1 MCATRFRHC
10 ASIAAWICF
19 TGLARGQELGHT
31 NSHLETDTE
40 EAEADAQE
48 EQQASTPRPARPSS
62 PYDLAGKGFVAMEGV
77 LFSNSTADFDTQDAL
92 GQPQKIR
99 YRRTSLGLAS
109 PSWGIAGGYA
119 ITNHFLLGLRTTLEH
134 ATTEVTGTQT
144 GFPATRSDYTAVSFA
159 PFLKVMM
166 MKGSVV
172 VPYGTGTIG
181 YRKVTTDTGTDTGGV
196 SFGGGLG
203 LLIFP
208 NPFFSLEP
216 AVSLILD
223 KVESGGATS
232 ASSTSTGVYITLT
245 LSGWLGSGRRATNRS
260 DYSEE
265 TVEDA
270 KADAAESSEITLRL
284 TEQTNALEISIN
296 PTDRVPRFEIQLSI
310 AEQAS
315 SQCPSLSIASDER
328 VATLPAQSS
337 TKGEIIVQ
345 APYKALEAGVTE
357 NRSVWTSCETSW
369 ELSGA
374 NRRELLDFLNQFRE
388 QARRQGTLD
397 AARKVPMPEGGRIE
411 EATAVDVQPA
421 SEPAPDESTLEN

>member
-1 MCATRFRHC
+1 M
-10 ASIAAWICF
+10 
-19 TGLARGQELGHT
+19 ARAQELRRT
-31 NSHLETDTE
+31 NDHLDTETDTE
-40 EAEADAQE
+40 QAEADAQE

-62 PYDLAGKGFVAMEGV
+62 PYDLAGRGFVAMEGV

-109 PSWGIAGGYA
+109 PSWGIAGGFA
-119 ITNHFLLGLRTTLEH
+119 ITNHFLLGLRTTVEH

-144 GFPATRSDYTAVSFA
+144 GFPATRSDYTAVSVA

-181 YRKVTTDTGTDTGGV
+181 YRKVTTDTGTDTAGV

-208 NPFFSLEP
+208 NPFFSIEP

-223 KVESGGATS
+223 RVESGGTTN
-232 ASSTSTGVYITLT
+232 ASSTSTGVYLTLA
-245 LSGWLGSGRRATNRS
+245 LSGWLGSGRGRVDHS

-265 TVEDA
+265 TLEDEE
-270 KADAAESSEITLRL
+270 AAATSESTELKLSLA
-284 TEQTNALEISIN
+284 EQTNALEVSIN
-296 PTDRVPRFEIQLSI
+296 PTDRLPRFSIQLSV

-315 SQCPSLSIASDER
+315 SQCPSLTIASDER
-328 VATLPAQSS
+328 IVTLPVASS
-337 TKGEIIVQ
+337 AGKITVH

-357 NRSVWTSCETSW
+357 SRSVWTSCDTSW

-374 NRRELLDFLNQFRE
+374 HRRELLDFLNQFRE
-388 QARRQGTLD
+388 QARRQGTFD
-397 AARKVPMPEGGRIE
+397 AARKVPMPEGGRIQ